1 MDLIQNLLVLYGG
14 VILIN
19 VALSAV
25 LWHKYRSRLN
35 AYLFLAWASSVL
47 TTVVI
52 GATTGTMWVT
62 IGFASV
68 FAVNL
73 SLAKLLGSVVGLEV
87 SHRHFVAIWLGGLL
101 LGLVLL
107 PTQVSFTAKAL
118 PIVVSV
124 AVPLL
129 HTSIRVLRR
138 RRELTVVGWG
148 LLVSC
153 VLYGLHNL
161 DFAVLGADEEFQA
174 LGFTLALLVSFAL
187 TSTAPAFVLER
198 VTAERAQIEQLHMVR
213 SRFFDNISHEIRT
226 PLTLI
231 LSPVQDAL
239 ARIPDEEIRDSLE
252 LVQSNA
258 VRLLQLIDELLD
270 LSRIDAGGL
279 RLNIGLVEL
288 SGMTRTLGER
298 YRRLIEEKNI
308 EFELDLPAETED
320 LYGDAHRIEMIIANL
335 IGNAFKYTP
344 AGGRVTVRLREVRNR
359 HVLEVEDT
367 GPGMS
372 PAEAEKVF
380 ERFYRIQDG
389 SRADAGGVGIGL
401 SLAHELTELHGG
413 SLSVRSKLGEGT
425 CFSLSLLKGREHF
438 DESVVERRE
447 RFVPSEQLPL
457 VREET
462 KTTKEESRD
471 SPVLKD
477 DDERSRVLIVEDRDE
492 MRIYLRRVLEEHY
505 EVLVARDGLE
515 GLAVVRRERPDIVV
529 SDVMMP
535 GADGTELCR
544 QIKSDPELRSTPV
557 IFLTARLGSEV
568 TLEAYA
574 HGANDF
580 VTKPFHPKVLLAR
593 VKAQLELR
601 AMTLQVSALEK
612 FASIGSLAGGMA
624 HEIRNPINSI
634 LNASR
639 LLQSS
644 DLDDD
649 TRKTLTDVVVDGA
662 SRISG
667 ILEALESY
675 ARPAEGASAQRWS
688 AREGIESTLRLLGQ
702 RMDEVTVEIDCA
714 DDYEAKAP
722 PGVLNQVMTNLIE
735 NAMLSGGRRI
745 RISVFEEGSEL
756 VVRVADDGPGVPP
769 QYRRRIF
776 DPFFTTRAVGDG
788 SGLGLY
794 ICRRFLGDY
803 GGRLV
808 LLPQR
813 SGEGATFQV
822 TVPSERREVL
832 AS

>member
-1 MDLIQNLLVLYGG
+1 MDDVTRNLLVLYGG
-14 VILIN
+14 VILVN

-35 AYLFLAWASSVL
+35 AYLFAAWASSVL
-47 TTVVI
+47 TTVAM
-52 GATTGTMWVT
+52 GATTETAWVT

-73 SLAKLLGSVVGLEV
+73 SLAKLLGCVVELQVAHRRFVLVWLFGLGVGL
-87 SHRHFVAIWLGGLL
+87 A
-101 LGLVLL
+101 LL
-107 PTQVSFTAKAL
+107 PTELPIAVKAV
-118 PIVVSV
+118 PIVVTV
-124 AVPLL
+124 ALPLL
-129 HTSIRVLRR
+129 HTAARVLRHR
-138 RRELTVVGWG
+138 QQLTVIGWG
-148 LLVSC
+148 LWLSC

-161 DFAVLGADEEFQA
+161 DFAVLGTDPRFET
-174 LGFTLALLVSFAL
+174 LGFTLALLISFAL

-198 VTAERAQIEQLHMVR
+198 VTAERAQIEQLHTVR

-231 LSPVQDAL
+231 LGPVQDAL
-239 ARIPDEEIRDSLE
+239 ARTQDSGVRDSLE

-298 YRRLIEEKNI
+298 YGRLVEEKGI
-308 EFELDLPAETED
+308 SFQLDLPGETD
-320 LYGDAHRIEMIIANL
+320 NLYGDAHRIEMIIANL
-335 IGNAFKYTP
+335 LGNALKYTP
-344 AGGRVTVRLREVRNR
+344 YAGRVRVRLRDERDR

-372 PAEAEKVF
+372 QADAQKVF
-380 ERFYRIQDG
+380 ERFYRIED
-389 SRADAGGVGIGL
+389 DARSNSVGVGIGL

-413 SLSVRSKLGEGT
+413 SLTVRSKLGEGS
-425 CFSLSLLKGREHF
+425 CFTLSLRKGRDHF

-447 RFVPSEQLPL
+447 RFVAAEQLAL
-457 VREET
+457 VREAGSQISDEGRAPAPS
-462 KTTKEESRD
+462 E
-471 SPVLKD
+471 

-492 MRIYLRRVLEEHY
+492 MRIYLRRVLEDDY
-505 EVLVARDGLE
+505 EVIEARDGLE
-515 GLAVVRRERPDIVV
+515 GLALVRRERPDIVV

-544 QIKSDPELRSTPV
+544 QIKSDPELRSIPV

-593 VKAQLELR
+593 VRAQLELR

-612 FASIGSLAGGMA
+612 FAAIGSLAGGMA

-634 LNASR
+634 LNASK
-639 LLQSS
+639 LLQGGE
-644 DLDDD
+644 LDVE
-649 TRKTLTDVVVDGA
+649 TRDRLTGIVVEGA

-667 ILEALESY
+667 ILEALEIY
-675 ARPAEGASAQRWS
+675 ARPAEGGQAQRWHV
-688 AREGIESTLRLLGQ
+688 REGIESTLRLLSD
-702 RMDEVTVEIDCA
+702 RMAHVDVTLNCA
-714 DDYEAKAP
+714 DDLEAKAP
-722 PGVLNQVMTNLIE
+722 PGVLNQVITNLID
-735 NAMLSGGRRI
+735 NATRSGARHIDITVADDGEQLTI
-745 RISVFEEGSEL
+745 
-756 VVRVADDGPGVPP
+756 RVADDGPGVPAKF
-769 QYRRRIF
+769 RRRIF

-794 ICRRFLGDY
+794 ICRRFLSEY
-803 GGRLV
+803 GGSLV
-808 LLPQR
+808 LVPQR
-813 SGEGATFQV
+813 FGEGATFQV
-822 TVPSERREVL
+822 SIPSERRRVL